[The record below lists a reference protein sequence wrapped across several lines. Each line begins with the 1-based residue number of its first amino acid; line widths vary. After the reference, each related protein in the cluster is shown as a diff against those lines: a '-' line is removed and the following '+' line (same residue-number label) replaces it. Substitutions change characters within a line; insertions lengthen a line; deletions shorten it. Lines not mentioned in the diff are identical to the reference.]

1 MSKPGD
7 QISGP
12 ESVISYILII
22 GVVASLVLIIAGLI
36 LYCLQGNLD
45 IQLEKPEVYIQGN
58 DFFTFLG
65 GLLTGSFQTSKAL
78 YFMTLGIAVLILTP
92 FIRVLASVLYFGVIR
107 DAKYVVI
114 TLFVLI
120 VLTISLSL
128 H

>member
-7 QISGP
+7 QLSGP

-22 GVVASLVLIIAGLI
+22 GVVASLVLIVAGLI
-36 LYCLQGNLD
+36 LYYLQGNLD

-65 GLLTGSFQTSKAL
+65 GLLTGSFQTNKAL